1 MTFHAGLSR
10 AIRIR
15 RLSHEDDSEH
25 RSRISGLQLAVLS
38 SAIALVCCGCDL
50 SLHRAKD
57 SMPEEER
64 TPHWL
69 VEQRVSTKLRE
80 FRANPSLIEAW
91 VDSVPVEYRREFLNR
106 PFAWNYAFF
115 NKISYLIFA
124 YIVVLSIF
132 PMYRAYSDIQEEY
145 WPGENTKRRPH
156 LKVRSHNIIDRK
168 QQLCWGLFK
177 RDFGPLSFD
186 VGMNQDRADINEYR
200 GLLHWFR
207 DVVEKA
213 LSFALV
219 VFFVF
224 FLARLIYY
232 LWEFSSG
239 QGWKLAFV
247 VLDINI
253 ALTACGFAL
262 IADGFIHIACMT
274 DAPGISRTLDSLIV
288 ILVGFI
294 VMTLEARPAP
304 YAAISFGLG
313 EDGATLPW
321 VCLVIAILFL
331 ARWLVR
337 NHTWNDFIGPRE
349 NR

>member
-15 RLSHEDDSEH
+15 CLSHEDNSEH
-25 RSRISGLQLAVLS
+25 RSWISGLQLAIS
-38 SAIALVCCGCDL
+38 SIAIALVCCGCDL
-50 SLHRAKD
+50 TIHHAKD
-57 SMPEEER
+57 SRPVEEH

-69 VEQRVSTKLRE
+69 VEQRVSTKLLE

-106 PFAWNYAFF
+106 PYAWRYAFF
-115 NKISYLIFA
+115 EDIWSSIA
-124 YIVVLSIF
+124 GWMIVVAIAL
-132 PMYRAYSDIQEEY
+132 MGLAHRLGQERH
-145 WPGENTKRRPH
+145 WPGESINPH
-156 LKVRSHNIIDRK
+156 PNRGVRNHNIIDRK
-168 QQLCWGLFK
+168 QQFFSGLLK

-207 DVVEKA
+207 DVIEKA
-213 LSFALV
+213 LSIALV
-219 VFFVF
+219 VFFAF
-224 FLARLIYY
+224 FLARLVYY
-232 LWEFSSG
+232 LWEFSNG
-239 QGWKLAFV
+239 QGWKLAFI

-304 YAAISFGLG
+304 YAAISFGFG

-337 NHTWNDFIGPRE
+337 NHTWNGFIGPRE